1 MKKPSFLICIA
12 SAIALTACGSD
23 NQVDTNPL
31 CDDDDVIE
39 LVDEIVKDEAKS
51 QLFEVMLKKAGKSGE
66 ITYQQ
71 AVDVAGRSAELDGV
85 IALVNE
91 TIDQQQLIYSNI
103 SMSEQDLDQHKVWCS
118 AGMGAEGKKPA
129 IINYTALHTAED
141 VEVYVTF

>member
-1 MKKPSFLICIA
+1 
-12 SAIALTACGSD
+12 
-23 NQVDTNPL
+23 
-31 CDDDDVIE
+31 
-39 LVDEIVKDEAKS
+39 
-51 QLFEVMLKKAGKSGE
+51 MLKKAGKSGE